1 MRLHQLAAAVD
12 LPVTSVK
19 HYLREGLLPP
29 GEKLNVTT
37 ARYGPAHVHR
47 LELIRDLR
55 RVVGMGTEG
64 IRQVVAAVEGEP
76 PRRMMGR
83 IQTLVALPG
92 GDAQAPE
99 ADGTAAAAAD
109 DDGPPRLTAAA
120 LAAEHG
126 WSTATD
132 HAWSALDAHL
142 EAMRSWGLDPTP
154 ASVAVYARAAD
165 AVARTE
171 LAPAAGEAPAPAW
184 AALGPD
190 PSPDQLARYVAVG
203 VHAHA
208 QLLLRLLAVAQGH
221 HARAGAP
228 GPSAPSRGH

>member
-19 HYLREGLLPP
+19 HHLREGLLPP
-29 GEKLNVTT
+29 GEKVNATT
-37 ARYGPAHVHR
+37 ARCGEAHVQR
-47 LELIRDLR
+47 LELIRELR

-76 PRRMMGR
+76 PRRMRGR
-83 IQTLVALPG
+83 VQTLVALHG
-92 GDAQAPE
+92 GDAQAPV
-99 ADGTAAAAAD
+99 ADGTAA
-109 DDGPPRLTAAA
+109 
-120 LAAEHG
+120 
-126 WSTATD
+126 S
-132 HAWSALDAHL
+132 
-142 EAMRSWGLDPTP
+142 
-154 ASVAVYARAAD
+154 
-165 AVARTE
+165 
-171 LAPAAGEAPAPAW
+171 AAGEAPAPAW

-208 QLLLRLLAVAQGH
+208 QLLLRLPAVAQGH